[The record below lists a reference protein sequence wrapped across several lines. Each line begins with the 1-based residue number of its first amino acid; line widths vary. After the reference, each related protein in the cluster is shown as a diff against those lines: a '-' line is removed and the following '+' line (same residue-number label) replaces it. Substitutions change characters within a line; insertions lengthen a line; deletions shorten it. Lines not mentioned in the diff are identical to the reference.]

1 MIARRHHQKDV
12 ICFRKNIYNKMSYCD
27 CHCDSQES
35 INDDESSVP
44 MHPDV
49 AQDHNLD
56 ALIKEEILRNKE
68 QPAMVAEKPDG
79 LLTTTMAA
87 MAVRIFFGLRTIG
100 AAQRD
105 A

>member
-1 MIARRHHQKDV
+1 
-12 ICFRKNIYNKMSYCD
+12 MSYCD

-35 INDDESSVP
+35 INDDESTVP

-56 ALIKEEILRNKE
+56 ALIKEEILRNKK
-68 QPAMVAEKPDG
+68 QPAAVAEKPDG

>member
-1 MIARRHHQKDV
+1 
-12 ICFRKNIYNKMSYCD
+12 MSYCD

-56 ALIKEEILRNKE
+56 VLIKEEILRNKE

>member
-1 MIARRHHQKDV
+1 
-12 ICFRKNIYNKMSYCD
+12 MSYCD